1 MTSKLSPEEVRSLY
15 KTTTLNGKTY
25 SYILSEPKGTPID
38 TIFLIHGFPDISYG
52 WRYQIPFL
60 TSLGLRV
67 VAPDMMGY
75 GGTAA
80 PAEPEFYT
88 FKRAADDIA
97 ALAKE
102 IGVHHIILG
111 GHDWGGAVVYR
122 VAMYYPELISAVFSV
137 CTPFLVP
144 QSEYKPLSRLPNFK
158 YQIQLAGPELEA
170 KIVGAEKIR
179 QFLSG
184 FYGGRTPEG
193 EILMGLAGPELEA
206 KIVGAEKIRQFLSG
220 FYGGRTPEGEILMG
234 VEKGFYLEKM
244 ERVGES
250 PLLTKGEMDFYVE
263 RFLNNGMHGPTNWYR
278 TGEINFKE
286 DQELNFDPETF
297 KFKMPF
303 LFIGGTR
310 DVALPPAMALGMEKH
325 FRSLTK
331 GEVNTSHW
339 ALWEKPDEVNAYIKE
354 FLFGAGGWKK
364 ASL

>member
-137 CTPFLVP
+137 CTPFLPP
-144 QSEYKPLSRLPNFK
+144 QPEYKPLSRLPNFK
-158 YQIQLAGPELEA
+158 YQIQFSRPELEA

-184 FYGGRTPEG
+184 LYGGRTPEG
-193 EILMGLAGPELEA
+193 E
-206 KIVGAEKIRQFLSG
+206 V
-220 FYGGRTPEGEILMG
+220 LMG
-234 VEKGFYLEKM
+234 VERGFYLEKM
-244 ERVGES
+244 EKVGES

-286 DQELNFDPETF
+286 DQALNFDPETF

-354 FLFGAGGWKK
+354 FLFGAGGGKK